1 MKDYPNDGIPY
12 DAVPYDLPLIPLR
25 GIYMFPHMVIHFDI
39 GRQKSLE
46 SLEEA
51 MLRNSEVILCS
62 QKDYKVE
69 QPTKKDLWPMG
80 VLASIKQTLKLPNG
94 STRVLVEGVDRVSLE
109 KLNLRKRY
117 YAAQGNIYEQTEAP
131 EESKQME
138 AATRLVLSDMREY
151 LEFNPGMGQEMMFG
165 LSDIDD
171 PGRLCDVIA
180 SYTEMKDQDYAAVLM
195 EMNIYARLETVH
207 KILQKEIELLRI
219 EDKIS
224 RRVQHQIDQVQ
235 KEYYLKE
242 QIQAIRK
249 ELGEDDDTDNI
260 VSEYEEKLGKLKLPA
275 QTKEK
280 IEKEINRLKQLTT
293 QSPEY
298 QVARSYLDV
307 IFDLPWNK
315 ATRSRIDL
323 AKAEA
328 ILEED
333 HYGLKDVKEH
343 ILEYIAIRKLTTKMR
358 SPILCLVGP
367 PGVGKTSVA
376 KSIAR
381 AMGRNFARMSLGG
394 VRDEAEIRGHRKTY
408 IGAMPGRVIQNL
420 IQAKVNNPVFLFDE
434 IDKMAND
441 FRGDPASALLEV
453 LDPEQNSTFADHYV
467 EVPFDLSNVLF
478 LTTANYLEDIP
489 EPLRD
494 RMEIIRLSGYTHDEK
509 WHIAKRHLIPKQLGF
524 HGLKESQVQITDDA
538 LTDMILYYT
547 REAGVRSLERM
558 IARALRKAARK
569 IVDDKNA
576 EIRITKDNLTDWI
589 GRRRYLDDPVAD
601 SPEIGVVKG
610 LAWTQVGGEILNI
623 EASTMPGTG
632 KLQLTGS
639 LGDIMKESA
648 QAALSYVRAR
658 HESFGIEK
666 DFHKNLDLHIHV
678 PEGATPKDG
687 PSAGIT
693 IAVAI
698 VSVLTKRPV
707 RADIAMTGELTLR
720 GTVLPIGGV
729 KEKVIAASRYRVP
742 EVFLPQENE
751 KDLEDVPETIREN
764 ITFHFVRDINEVL
777 DRAFTDV

>member
-1 MKDYPNDGIPY
+1 MKDYPNDGIAY
-12 DAVPYDLPLIPLR
+12 DAVPYKLPLIPLR

-51 MLRNSEVILCS
+51 MLRDSQVILCT

-69 QPTKKDLWPMG
+69 KPTKKDLWPMG

-94 STRVLVEGVDRVSLE
+94 STRVLVEGIQRASVE
-109 KLNLRKRY
+109 KIDMRKRY
-117 YAAQGNIYEQTEAP
+117 YAAEGRVFEPTGHVENT
-131 EESKQME
+131 KTME

-151 LEFNPGMGQEMMFG
+151 LEFNPNMGQEMMLG
-165 LSDIDD
+165 LSDIDE
-171 PGRLCDVIA
+171 PGRLSDVIG
-180 SYTEMKDQDYAAVLM
+180 SYTEMKDEDYAAVLS
-195 EMNIYARLETVH
+195 EMDIYARLETVH
-207 KILQKEIELLRI
+207 RILQKEIELLRI
-219 EDKIS
+219 EDRIS
-224 RRVQHQIDQVQ
+224 RRVQTQIDQVQ

-249 ELGEDDDTDNI
+249 ELGEDEDTDSI
-260 VSEYEEKLGKLKLPA
+260 TDEYEEKLAALKLPDD
-275 QTKEK
+275 TREK
-280 IEKEINRLKQLTT
+280 IVKEIHRLRQLNT

-298 QVARSYLDV
+298 QVTRSYLDV
-307 IFDLPWNK
+307 VFDLPWNK
-315 ATRSRIDL
+315 ATKSRINL
-323 AKAEA
+323 TRAQA

-408 IGAMPGRVIQNL
+408 IGAMPGRVLQNL
-420 IQAKVNNPVFLFDE
+420 IQAKANNPVFLFDE
-434 IDKMAND
+434 IDKMASD

-453 LDPEQNSTFADHYV
+453 LDPEQNSTFTDHYV

-509 WHIAKRHLIPKQLGF
+509 WHIAKRHLIPKQLAF
-524 HGLKESQVQITDDA
+524 HGLQKADLVIEDDA

-558 IARALRKAARK
+558 IARALRKAAK
-569 IVDDKNA
+569 KVVDDKNA
-576 EIRITKDNLTDWI
+576 VIRITRENLSEWI
-589 GRRRYLDDPVAD
+589 GKKRYLDDPVA
-601 SPEIGVVKG
+601 SQPEIGVVKG

-623 EASTMPGTG
+623 EATTMPGSG

-658 HESFGIEK
+658 ADAFQIEK
-666 DFHKNLDLHIHV
+666 DFHKNTDLHIHV

-687 PSAGIT
+687 PSAGVT
-693 IAVAI
+693 IAVAV
-698 VSVLTKRPV
+698 VSALTGKPV
-707 RADIAMTGELTLR
+707 RADIAMTGEITLR

-742 EVFLPQENE
+742 EVFLPAENE
-751 KDLEDVPETIREN
+751 KDLEEVPESIREN
-764 ITFHFVRDINEVL
+764 FTFHFVRDIREIL
-777 DRAFTDV
+777 DKAFVDA

>member
-1 MKDYPNDGIPY
+1 
-12 DAVPYDLPLIPLR
+12 
-25 GIYMFPHMVIHFDI
+25 
-39 GRQKSLE
+39 
-46 SLEEA
+46 
-51 MLRNSEVILCS
+51 ML
-62 QKDYKVE
+62 
-69 QPTKKDLWPMG
+69 
-80 VLASIKQTLKLPNG
+80 
-94 STRVLVEGVDRVSLE
+94 
-109 KLNLRKRY
+109 
-117 YAAQGNIYEQTEAP
+117 
-131 EESKQME
+131 
-138 AATRLVLSDMREY
+138 
-151 LEFNPGMGQEMMFG
+151 G
-165 LSDIDD
+165 LSDIDE
-171 PGRLCDVIA
+171 PGRLSDVIG
-180 SYTEMKDQDYAAVLM
+180 SYTEMKDEDYAAVLS
-195 EMNIYARLETVH
+195 EMDIYARLETVH
-207 KILQKEIELLRI
+207 RILQKEIELLRI
-219 EDKIS
+219 EDRIS
-224 RRVQHQIDQVQ
+224 RRVQTQIDQVQ

-249 ELGEDDDTDNI
+249 ELGEDEDTDSI
-260 VSEYEEKLGKLKLPA
+260 TDEYEEKLAALKLPDD
-275 QTKEK
+275 TREK
-280 IEKEINRLKQLTT
+280 IAKEIHRLRQLNT

-298 QVARSYLDV
+298 QVTRSYLDV
-307 IFDLPWNK
+307 VFDLPWNK
-315 ATRSRIDL
+315 ATKSRINL
-323 AKAEA
+323 TRAQA

-408 IGAMPGRVIQNL
+408 IGAMPGRVLQNL
-420 IQAKVNNPVFLFDE
+420 IQAKANNPVFLFDE
-434 IDKMAND
+434 IDKMASD

-453 LDPEQNSTFADHYV
+453 LDPEQNSTFTDHYV

-509 WHIAKRHLIPKQLGF
+509 WHIAKRHLIPKQLAF
-524 HGLKESQVQITDDA
+524 HGLQKADLVIEDDA

-558 IARALRKAARK
+558 IARALRKAAK
-569 IVDDKNA
+569 KVVDDKNA
-576 EIRITKDNLTDWI
+576 VIRITRENLSEWI
-589 GRRRYLDDPVAD
+589 GKKRYLDDPVA
-601 SPEIGVVKG
+601 SQPEIGVVKG

-623 EASTMPGTG
+623 EATTMPGTG

-658 HESFGIEK
+658 ADAFQIEK
-666 DFHKNLDLHIHV
+666 DFHKNTDLHIHV

-687 PSAGIT
+687 PSAGVT
-693 IAVAI
+693 IAVAV
-698 VSVLTKRPV
+698 VSALTGKPV
-707 RADIAMTGELTLR
+707 RADIAMTGEITLR

-742 EVFLPQENE
+742 EVFLPAENE
-751 KDLEDVPETIREN
+751 KDLEEVPESIREN
-764 ITFHFVRDINEVL
+764 FTFHFVRDIREIL
-777 DRAFTDV
+777 DKAFVDA